1 MSLRSNIHISVNIV
15 ELLGHRSRE
24 YSFHVSGGLLVIVDL
39 QTWKTDPDTAE
50 TVISVHSGQH
60 SVTSVNTVTYPPVAT
75 FSLNPLPPQSVTP
88 SAAEMISMEM
98 PPMGHIGQPHPG
110 AGHHQPQMSPG
121 YESNSDKKKRECM
134 LFLS

>member
-1 MSLRSNIHISVNIV
+1 M
-15 ELLGHRSRE
+15 
-24 YSFHVSGGLLVIVDL
+24 DL

-50 TVISVHSGQH
+50 TVISASVHSVH
-60 SVTSVNTVTYPPVAT
+60 SVQHNTSVTYPPVAT

-88 SAAEMISMEM
+88 SASEMISMEM

-110 AGHHQPQMSPG
+110 HHQPQMSPT